1 MKIGHCRIE
10 FQSFDR
16 GMGGLQNL
24 NPNNRCGIMN
34 KKTLRKKK
42 PVDQLPNHSEIWTP
56 TINTLNLL
64 NQLVGGGGDTLEI
77 LTNKISKYS
86 LG

>member
-1 MKIGHCRIE
+1 
-10 FQSFDR
+10 
-16 GMGGLQNL
+16 MGGLQNL

-42 PVDQLPNHSEIWTP
+42 LVDQLPNHSEIWTP